1 MCRWTIFLLAAALPV
16 IFTLSSSAPAQTK
29 AQIRVRCEGGR
40 HFLLHFDP
48 QRAIVIAEKRRLE
61 MRRKISSLGQYYHSD
76 KATLIIDGNFV
87 AFVLSGDWDWKDC
100 RFDRSSGPSDKD

>member
-16 IFTLSSSAPAQTK
+16 ILTLSSSAPAQTK

-40 HFLLHFDP
+40 YFLLRLDP
-48 QRAIVIAEKRRLE
+48 QHATVIAEKRRFE
-61 MRRKISSLGQYYHSD
+61 MRRKISSLGQHYRGD

-87 AFVLSGDWDWKDC
+87 AFVPQGDWDWRDC
-100 RFDRSSGPSDKD
+100 RIDRSLEPPNKN